1 VDRLPIAIVISVAV
15 GIVFW
20 LLARSWRARMRRQA
34 ELGML
39 AAPPAEIGA
48 IALTEDLLY
57 VATTRAG
64 APLERIVVAGLGFR
78 ARAVVT
84 VAATGIL
91 LQLAGE
97 APAFIPKADVRG
109 AGRATWTI
117 DRAVNTDGLVFV
129 RWILGGAEV
138 DSYLR
143 SADPDALGAALTALA
158 PAALRK
164 DS

>member
-1 VDRLPIAIVISVAV
+1 VDKVPVAIAIIVVV
-15 GIVFW
+15 GVVLW
-20 LLARSWRARMRRQA
+20 LLARSWRARAGRQA
-34 ELGML
+34 TLGTL
-39 AAPPAEIGA
+39 APPPADLGTPA
-48 IALTEDLLY
+48 HTEDLLY

-84 VAATGIL
+84 VASAGVL

-97 APAFIPKADVRG
+97 EPGFIPRADIRG

-129 RWILGGAEV
+129 RWVLGGAEV

-143 SADPDALGAALTALA
+143 PTDPEALAAALTALV
-158 PAALRK
+158 PAR
-164 DS
+164 STP

>member
-1 VDRLPIAIVISVAV
+1 VDRLPIAIVIAVAV
-15 GIVFW
+15 GLVFW
-20 LLARSWRARMRRQA
+20 LLARSWRSRMRRQA
-34 ELGML
+34 ELGTL
-39 AAPPAEIGA
+39 AAPPAELGRVA
-48 IALTEDLLY
+48 FTEDLLY

-91 LQLAGE
+91 LQLAGGD
-97 APAFIPKADVRG
+97 PAFIPKADVRG

-117 DRAVNTDGLVFV
+117 DRAVNTDGLVFL
-129 RWILGGAEV
+129 RWVLGGAEV

-143 SADPDALGAALTALA
+143 SADPDELEAALTALA
-158 PAALRK
+158 PSR
-164 DS
+164 STP

>member
-1 VDRLPIAIVISVAV
+1 MDRLPIAIVISVAV

-34 ELGML
+34 ELGTL

-97 APAFIPKADVRG
+97 APAFIPKSDVRG

>member
-1 VDRLPIAIVISVAV
+1 VDRLPIAIVIAVAV
-15 GIVFW
+15 GLVFW
-20 LLARSWRARMRRQA
+20 LLARSWRSRMRRQA
-34 ELGML
+34 ELGTL
-39 AAPPAEIGA
+39 AAPPAELGRVA
-48 IALTEDLLY
+48 FTEDLLY

-91 LQLAGE
+91 LQLAGGD
-97 APAFIPKADVRG
+97 PAFIPKADVRG

-117 DRAVNTDGLVFV
+117 DRAVNTDGLVFL
-129 RWILGGAEV
+129 RWVLGGAEV

-143 SADPDALGAALTALA
+143 SADPDALEAALAALA
-158 PAALRK
+158 PSR
-164 DS
+164 STP

>member
-1 VDRLPIAIVISVAV
+1 VDRLPIAIVIILAV
-15 GIVFW
+15 GVVFW
-20 LLARSWRARMRRQA
+20 LLARNWRARARRQSA
-34 ELGML
+34 LGSS
-39 AAPPAEIGA
+39 AVPPADLGA
-48 IALTEDLLY
+48 VALTEDLLY

-84 VAATGIL
+84 VASTGIL
-91 LQLAGE
+91 LQLAGGD
-97 APAFIPKADVRG
+97 PVFIPKADIRG

-129 RWILGGAEV
+129 RWVLGGAEV

-143 SADPDALGAALTALA
+143 SADPDALDAALTALA
-158 PAALRK
+158 PSR
-164 DS
+164 STS

>member
-1 VDRLPIAIVISVAV
+1 VDRLPIALAIIVAV
-15 GIVFW
+15 GVVFW
-20 LLARSWRARMRRQA
+20 LLARSWRARARRQA
-34 ELGML
+34 GLGTL
-39 AAPPAEIGA
+39 AKPPADLGSV
-48 IALTEDLLY
+48 ALIEDLLY

-91 LQLAGE
+91 LQLAGGE
-97 APAFIPKADVRG
+97 AAFIPKTDIRG

-129 RWILGGAEV
+129 RWVLGGTEV

-143 SADPDALGAALTALA
+143 SADPDALDAALTALA
-158 PAALRK
+158 PSR
-164 DS
+164 STS